1 MKNVKCRKL
10 LIDRSKAPD
19 KVATLKDISL
29 SGNFQ
34 FPKSRRN
41 SGGLIARSL
50 AGMGK
55 EMTKTKVQIQGL
67 SNHTRPIAGAT
78 GACTSEEICC
88 EAASATPHTI
98 TSEEPYS
105 VRFVQHA
112 AAEQVLPVTV
122 VPVEEEGIVTYAVN
136 PGYALKVDGA
146 KRVLFTLE
154 QKEVMIEFYNR
165 QAQYG
170 TRVDADDCIEEMKAR
185 GLNPLRK
192 TQITSWW
199 SSYHQK
205 RRRGTERIAADLQQ
219 TPATTAPTTGL
230 TASSTITATVSSA
243 VSPMPATMSVIA
255 STIPSAT
262 VMVSSSANTHPAATE
277 NVSSTVDTFPVSTAT
292 VSSTM
297 STSLTASAMNC
308 HSCLYISG
316 QCSATSGS
324 STKLYGGK

>member
-67 SNHTRPIAGAT
+67 SNHTCPIAGAT

-165 QAQYG
+165 QAHYG

-205 RRRGTERIAADLQQ
+205 RRGTERIAADLQQ

-277 NVSSTVDTFPVSTAT
+277 IVSSTVDTFPVSTAT

-297 STSLTASAMNC
+297 STSLTASTMNC

>member
-19 KVATLKDISL
+19 KVGTLKDISL
-29 SGNFQ
+29 YGNFQ
-34 FPKSRRN
+34 FPLSGPN

-50 AGMGK
+50 TGMGK
-55 EMTKTKVQIQGL
+55 EMKKTKVQIQGL
-67 SNHTRPIAGAT
+67 ANRTRPIAGAT
-78 GACTSEEICC
+78 GASTSEEICC

-112 AAEQVLPVTV
+112 AAEQVLPVTM

-136 PGYALKVDGA
+136 SGYAQKVGGA

-154 QKEVMIEFYNR
+154 QKEVMIEFYNH

-170 TRVDADDCIEEMKAR
+170 IRADADDCIAEMKAR

-205 RRRGTERIAADLQQ
+205 RRATERVAADLQQ
-219 TPATTAPTTGL
+219 TSATTAPTTG
-230 TASSTITATVSSA
+230 ST
-243 VSPMPATMSVIA
+243 
-255 STIPSAT
+255 
-262 VMVSSSANTHPAATE
+262 
-277 NVSSTVDTFPVSTAT
+277 
-292 VSSTM
+292 
-297 STSLTASAMNC
+297 TS
-308 HSCLYISG
+308 
-316 QCSATSGS
+316 
-324 STKLYGGK
+324 